1 MSGHSKWAS
10 IKHKKSKEDAKRG
23 KLFSKLIKEIIVAAR
38 MGGGDPQ
45 GNPRLRNVIE
55 RAKEAN
61 MPQEN
66 IERAIKKGTG
76 ELPGESYE
84 ECTFEGYGPGGVAIL
99 IEATTDN
106 RKRTAS
112 EIRHIMSKHGGNLG
126 EAGCVS
132 WIFSK
137 RGLITIDAN
146 KIDEDKLLDISLE
159 AGADDVRKVEDT
171 YEIITSV
178 NNFEKVRSALAAHN
192 ITYNSAEITF
202 IPQTTIKLEG
212 KEAEQ
217 MLRLMDALEE
227 HDDIQHIY
235 ANFDIPTEI
244 MEQVAT

>member
-159 AGADDVRKVEDT
+159 AGADDVRRVEDT

>member
-112 EIRHIMSKHGGNLG
+112 EIRHILSKHGGNLG

-159 AGADDVRKVEDT
+159 AGADDVRRVEDT

-192 ITYNSAEITF
+192 ISYNSAEITF